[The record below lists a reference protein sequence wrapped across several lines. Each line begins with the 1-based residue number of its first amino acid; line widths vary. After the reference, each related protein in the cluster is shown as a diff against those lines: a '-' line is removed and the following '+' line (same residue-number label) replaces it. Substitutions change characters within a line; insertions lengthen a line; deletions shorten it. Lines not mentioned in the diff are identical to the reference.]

1 MRGALLGEVAEVH
14 RDDLARAVMDGGQHG
29 EERVSHLATGAG
41 DEDGARLGRA
51 RSGRLRFGHRGLAH
65 LGTASKDRFTVRET
79 GREYRV
85 RTCPNAPSHC
95 PSAPK
100 PRRRSSATS
109 SCGRTRRAAS
119 TEKHGENS
127 APTAGAPL
135 ELSIERADGSVEKR
149 VLGTALFDGE
159 EPQLEVPAGAWQRAR
174 SLGPWTLVGCT
185 VSPGFLFEKFE
196 IRA

>member
-1 MRGALLGEVAEVH
+1 MTADEVVASLGLTPHPEGGAYRETFRHVPERGGPNWGGRGAMTAIYYLLRAGERSHWHRVDAAEIWH
-14 RDDLARAVMDGGQHG
+14 
-29 EERVSHLATGAG
+29 
-41 DEDGARLGRA
+41 
-51 RSGRLRFGHRGLAH
+51 F
-65 LGTASKDRFTVRET
+65 
-79 GREYRV
+79 Y
-85 RTCPNAPSHC
+85 
-95 PSAPK
+95 
-100 PRRRSSATS
+100 
-109 SCGRTRRAAS
+109 
-119 TEKHGENS
+119 
-127 APTAGAPL
+127 AGAPL